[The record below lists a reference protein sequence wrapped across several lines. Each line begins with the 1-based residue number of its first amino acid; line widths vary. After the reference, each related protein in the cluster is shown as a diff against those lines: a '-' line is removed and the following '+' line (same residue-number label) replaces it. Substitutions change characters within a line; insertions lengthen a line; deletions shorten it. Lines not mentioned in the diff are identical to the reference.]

1 MKMEKS
7 IIEYFPFEEV
17 NPVTHWDRGSW
28 PCSWISHPDAPQPP
42 LVTAYKRKFSLS
54 ESAAVRIHVS
64 ADERYELFLDGGRV
78 GRGPERG
85 APHWWYFETYDL
97 ELERGEHTI
106 VARVWSLGGKMAPT
120 AQMRVAPG
128 FLLAPEGAQFLEI
141 LGTGV
146 ARWEVMAFDGF
157 AYTPGILNFGV
168 GYNVDID
175 GSRFPWGWER
185 GGGSGWVEAKPGE
198 QAKNG
203 YYANLCK
210 DSHLLYPATLP
221 SMLDVRRQIGLVRHA
236 GNVAGPETRPIQVLG
251 AESSADIAGHW
262 QSLLR
267 GQAPLSVPPGTSVRV
282 IVDLEDYY
290 CAYPRIV
297 SSGGKGSLVRLHW
310 AEALFNAPDAKSDYR
325 KHSDSKG
332 NRNEIEGKYF
342 IGVGDIFRPDGGDKR
357 EFQPLWWMSG
367 RYLEIFVQTGDEAL
381 TIEGLDFFETRYPLE
396 IESRF
401 QFEKQELAD
410 CLPIM
415 VRAMQMCAHETYFD
429 CPYYEQL
436 MYVGDT
442 RLEVLSH
449 YAMQHDS
456 RLPRKAVHLFDISR
470 VPKGLT
476 LCRYP
481 SDNLSFIPPFSLW
494 WVAMVHDLALWRGE
508 KDLVRKTMPSCRS
521 VLDLFLGHLNADG
534 VLQAP
539 EGWNFMDWVQTW
551 SWGCPPDGECSVNS
565 VQGWQL
571 AHVLGLAAEVEDWLG
586 EHELAGRWRARAKE
600 LASNLK
606 KVFWDEG
613 RGLFADNPSKSRWSE
628 HAQCLAILSGQLDA
642 PVAERVM
649 DAMIESADLE
659 KTTIYFTH
667 YYFEACRMLGR
678 SDAFM
683 ARLGLWFDLEKRGF
697 KTTFEKPGD
706 SRSDCHAWG
715 AHPIYHYYATILGV
729 RPARMGFDAVEIR
742 PMLGEMKSASGK
754 LVHPKGFIEVS
765 YKQRADILEASIT
778 LPDGICGVLAHGS
791 IEEKLLPGL
800 NHFDLPCSTPDRK

>member
-1 MKMEKS
+1 MKT
-7 IIEYFPFEEV
+7 IISYLPFTES
-17 NPVTHWDRGSW
+17 NPITHWDRGSW
-28 PCSWISHPDAPQPP
+28 PCRWISHPDSPQPP
-42 LVTAYKRKFSLS
+42 LVTAYKREFSLS
-54 ESAAVRIHVS
+54 ENAAARIHVS
-64 ADERYELFLDGGRV
+64 ADERYELFLDGERI

-97 ELERGEHTI
+97 NLEQGPHTI
-106 VARVWSLGGKMAPT
+106 VARVWSLGRKFAPT
-120 AQMRVAPG
+120 AQMSVAPG
-128 FLLAPEGAQFLEI
+128 FLLAPEGEEFLNL
-141 LGTGV
+141 LGTGI
-146 ARWEVMAFDGF
+146 APWEVKVFDGF
-157 AYTPGILNFGV
+157 SYTPGILDFGV

-185 GGGSGWVEAKPGE
+185 GGCDGWVAARPGE
-198 QAKNG
+198 VAKSG
-203 YYANLCK
+203 YYANICK

-221 SMLDVRRQIGLVRHA
+221 AMLDIPRHIGRVRHA
-236 GNVAGPETRPIQVLG
+236 GHVAGSETRPLQILA
-251 AESSADIAGHW
+251 AEHDAALADRW
-262 QSLLR
+262 QSLLC
-267 GQAPLSVPPGTSVRV
+267 GQPSLVVPPRTTVRV
-282 IVDLEDYY
+282 LVDLEDYY
-290 CAYPRIV
+290 CAYPRV
-297 SSGGKGSLVRLHW
+297 TTSGGKGALVRIHW
-310 AEALFNAPDAKSDYR
+310 AESLFNAPDAKSDYR
-325 KHSDSKG
+325 KHTDSKG
-332 NRNEIEGKYF
+332 NRNEVEGKYF
-342 IGVGDIFRPDGGDKR
+342 IGVGDVFRPDGGNRR

-367 RYLEIFVQTGDEAL
+367 RYLEIVVQTGEEPL
-381 TIEGLDFFETRYPLE
+381 ILEELVLFETRYPLE
-396 IESRF
+396 MESRF
-401 QFEKQELAD
+401 QFEKRELEEA
-410 CLPIM
+410 LPIM

-456 RLPRKAVHLFDISR
+456 RLPRKAIHLFDISR

-476 LCRYP
+476 QCRYP
-481 SDNLSFIPPFSLW
+481 SDNHLFIPPFSLW
-494 WVAMVHDLALWRGE
+494 WVAMAHDLALWRGE
-508 KDLVRKTMPSCRS
+508 KDLVRKTMPSCRP
-521 VLDLFLGHLNADG
+521 VLDHFLGHLNADG

-539 EGWNFMDWVQTW
+539 EGWNFMDWVPSW

-571 AHVLGLAAEVEDWLG
+571 AHVLGLAARVEEWLG
-586 EHELAGRWRARAKE
+586 EQALAERWRERARELAA
-600 LASNLK
+600 NLK
-606 KVFWDEG
+606 KVFWDES

-642 PVAERVM
+642 STAGRVM
-649 DAMIESADLE
+649 DAMLGSNDLE

-678 SDAFM
+678 ADALM

-729 RPARMGFDAVEIR
+729 RPSRMGFDAVEIR

-765 YKQRADILEASIT
+765 YKQRTDILEASIT
-778 LPDGICGVLAHGS
+778 LPDGICGVLTHGS
-791 IEEKLLPGL
+791 IEEKLVPGL
-800 NHFDLPCSTPDRK
+800 NRFDLPCSTPARK

>member
-1 MKMEKS
+1 MKAL
-7 IIEYFPFEEV
+7 IDYLPFSA
-17 NPVTHWDRGSW
+17 NTPITHWDRGSW
-28 PCSWISHPDAPQPP
+28 PCRWISHPHALSPP
-42 LVTAYKRKFSLS
+42 FVTAYKREFLLREKSLI
-54 ESAAVRIHVS
+54 RIHVS
-64 ADERYELFLDGGRV
+64 ADERYELFLDGERI

-97 ELERGEHTI
+97 DLGAGAHCI

-120 AQMRVAPG
+120 AQMSVAPG
-128 FLLAPEGAQFLEI
+128 FLLVPEVGAFLEA

-146 ARWEVMAFDGF
+146 ALWEALVFDGF
-157 AYTPGILNFGV
+157 SYSPGIQSFGV

-185 GGGSGWVEAKPGE
+185 GECPGWVPATPGE
-198 QAKNG
+198 TAKSG
-203 YYANLCK
+203 HYANLCK

-221 SMLDVRRQIGLVRHA
+221 AMLDVPRRIGIVRHA
-236 GNVAGPETRPIQVLG
+236 LDAPSPDTRALMVVG
-251 AESSADIAGHW
+251 AESSGEIASQW
-262 QSLLR
+262 QRLLGGR
-267 GQAPLSVPPGTSVRV
+267 PPVRVPPHTVRRV
-282 IVDLEDYY
+282 IVDLENYY
-290 CAYPRIV
+290 CAYPRITT
-297 SSGGKGSLVRLHW
+297 SGGAGALVRIHW
-310 AEALFNAPDAKSDYR
+310 AEALFNAPDAKSDHR
-325 KHSDSKG
+325 KKQDSKG

-342 IGVGDIFRPDGGDKR
+342 VGVGDVFRPDGGGHR

-367 RYLEIFVQTGDEAL
+367 RFLEIVVQTQDEPL
-381 TIEGLDFFETRYPLE
+381 TIDDLVFFETRYPLE
-396 IESRF
+396 MESGFRF
-401 QFEKQELAD
+401 ENPDLES

-415 VRAMQMCAHETYFD
+415 ARAMQMCAHETYFD

-442 RLEVLSH
+442 RLEILSH

-456 RLPRKAVHLFDISR
+456 RLPRKAVHIFDISR

-476 LCRYP
+476 QCRYP
-481 SDNLSFIPPFSLW
+481 GDNQSFIPPFSLW

-508 KDLVRKTMPSCRS
+508 KDLVRRTMPSCRP
-521 VLDLFLGHLNADG
+521 VLDFFLGHLNSDG

-539 EGWNFMDWVQTW
+539 EGWNFMDWVPAW

-571 AHVLGLAAEVEDWLG
+571 AHVLALAAEVEDWLG
-586 EHELAGRWRARAKE
+586 EPELAGRWRMRAKG
-600 LASNLK
+600 LAANLQ

-628 HAQCLAILSGQLDA
+628 HAQCLAILSGQLDRA
-642 PVAERVM
+642 GADRVM
-649 DAMIESADLE
+649 GAMLEADDLE
-659 KTTIYFTH
+659 QTTIYFSH

-678 SDAFM
+678 ADAMM

-715 AHPIYHYYATILGV
+715 AHPIHHYYATILGV
-729 RPARMGFDAVEIR
+729 RPSQMGFGAVEIR
-742 PMLGEMKSASGK
+742 PLLGGMKFASGK
-754 LVHPKGFIEVS
+754 LVHPNGFIEVD
-765 YKQRADILEASIT
+765 YRHENNLFEAAINLPECLHGNFFYPGGGKSLTPGPNSI
-778 LPDGICGVLAHGS
+778 S
-791 IEEKLLPGL
+791 IPWQI
-800 NHFDLPCSTPDRK
+800 HHP

>member
-1 MKMEKS
+1 MKT
-7 IIEYFPFEEV
+7 IIDYLPFEET

-28 PCSWISHPDAPQPP
+28 PCRWISHPDAPQPP
-42 LVTAYKRKFSLS
+42 LVTAYKREFSVS
-54 ESAAVRIHVS
+54 KNSVARIHVS
-64 ADERYELFLDGGRV
+64 ADERYELFLDGARI

-97 ELERGEHTI
+97 ELEEGDHCL
-106 VARVWSLGGKMAPT
+106 VARVWSLGRTMAPT
-120 AQMRVAPG
+120 AQMSVAPG
-128 FLLAPEGAQFLEI
+128 FLLASEGDEFLQI
-141 LGTGV
+141 LGTGI
-146 ARWEVMAFDGF
+146 ALWEVVAFDGF
-157 AYTPGILNFGV
+157 AYTPGILSFGV

-185 GGGSGWVEAKPGE
+185 GNGCGWVPAKAGE
-198 QAKNG
+198 TAKSG

-210 DSHLLYPATLP
+210 DSHLLFPATLP
-221 SMLDVRRQIGLVRHA
+221 AMLDVPRHIGTVRHA
-236 GNVAGPETRPIQVLG
+236 QTLEGAETRPLQVLG
-251 AESSADIAGHW
+251 TENDRDIADRW
-262 QSLLR
+262 ESLLGGR
-267 GQAPLSVPPGTSVRV
+267 AQLSIAPGTSVRV

-290 CAYPRIV
+290 CAYPRITT
-297 SSGGKGSLVRLHW
+297 SGGKGSIVRLHW
-310 AEALFNAPDAKSDYR
+310 AEALFNAPDAVSDYR
-325 KHSDSKG
+325 KQSESKG

-342 IGVGDIFRPDGGDKR
+342 IGVGDIFRPDGGGKR

-367 RYLEIFVQTGDEAL
+367 RYLEIFIQTKDEAL
-381 TIEGLDFFETRYPLE
+381 TIEDLVFFETRYPLE
-396 IESRF
+396 MESRF
-401 QFEKQELAD
+401 QFEKPELES

-449 YAMQHDS
+449 YAMQNDS

-508 KDLVRKTMPSCRS
+508 RHQVKKTMPFCRS
-521 VLDLFLGHLNADG
+521 VLDHFLGHLNEDG

-571 AHVLGLAAEVEDWLG
+571 AHVLGLAARVEDWLG
-586 EHELAGRWRARAKE
+586 EPELAGRWRKHARE
-600 LASNLK
+600 LAANLTK
-606 KVFWDEG
+606 LFWDEK

-642 PVAERVM
+642 TVSGRVM
-649 DAMIESADLE
+649 DAMIGASDLE
-659 KTTIYFTH
+659 KTTIYFAH
-667 YYFEACRMLGR
+667 YYFEACCMLGR
-678 SDAFM
+678 ADAMM

-729 RPARMGFDAVEIR
+729 RPARMGFESVQIR
-742 PMLGEMKSASGK
+742 PMLGGMKSASGK

-765 YKQRADILEASIT
+765 YKQTQEALEASIT
-778 LPDGICGVLAHGS
+778 LPDGLSGTLAHGGT
-791 IEEKLLPGL
+791 ETALVPGQNRITL
-800 NHFDLPCSTPDRK
+800 TS

>member
-1 MKMEKS
+1 MKA
-7 IIEYFPFEEV
+7 IISNLPFEET

-28 PCSWISHPDAPQPP
+28 PCRWISHPDAPQPP
-42 LVTAYKRKFSLS
+42 LVTAYKRVFSLP
-54 ESAAVRIHVS
+54 ESAVVRIHVS
-64 ADERYELFLDGGRV
+64 ADERYELFLDGERV

-97 ELERGEHTI
+97 ELAKGAHCI
-106 VARVWSLGGKMAPT
+106 VARVWSLGRKMAPT
-120 AQMRVAPG
+120 AQMSVSPG
-128 FLLAPEGAQFLEI
+128 FLFAPEGDGFLKL
-141 LGTGV
+141 LGTGI
-146 ARWEVMAFDGF
+146 APWEVTLFDGF
-157 AYTPGILNFGV
+157 SYTPGILNFGV

-175 GSRFPWGWER
+175 GNLFPWGWEH
-185 GGGSGWVEAKPGE
+185 GKCCGWVAATPGE
-198 QAKNG
+198 TAKNG

-221 SMLDVRRQIGLVRHA
+221 AMLDVHRRIGAVRHA
-236 GNVAGPETRPIQVLG
+236 RIVAGPETRPLQVLG
-251 AESSADIAGHW
+251 AESDRDIAASW
-262 QSLLR
+262 QSLLTSKS
-267 GQAPLSVPPGTSVRV
+267 PLRISPKTTQRV

-290 CAYPRIV
+290 CAYPRITT
-297 SSGGKGSLVRLHW
+297 SGGNGALVRLHW

-342 IGVGDIFRPDGGDKR
+342 IGVGDVFRPDGGDRR

-367 RYLEIFVQTGDEAL
+367 RYLEIFVQTGDEPLAVEEL
-381 TIEGLDFFETRYPLE
+381 LFFETRYPLE

-401 QFEKQELAD
+401 QFEKRELEE

-456 RLPRKAVHLFDISR
+456 RLPRKAVHIFDISR

-476 LCRYP
+476 LCSYP
-481 SDNLSFIPPFSLW
+481 SDKWQFIPPFSLW

-508 KDLVRKTMPSCRS
+508 KEQVKTTMPFCRS
-521 VLDLFLGHLNADG
+521 VLDFFLGHLNAEG

-539 EGWNFMDWVQTW
+539 EGWNFMDWVQAW

-571 AHVLGLAAEVEDWLG
+571 AHVLGLAAQVEDWLG
-586 EHELAGRWRARAKE
+586 EHELAGRWRARSRE
-600 LASNLK
+600 LSSNLK

-613 RGLFADNPSKSRWSE
+613 RGLFADNPSKTCWSE

-649 DAMIESADLE
+649 DAMIGASDVE

-678 SDAFM
+678 SDALI

-729 RPARMGFDAVEIR
+729 RPSRMGFDAVEIR
-742 PMLGEMKSASGK
+742 PMLGEMKFASGK

-765 YKQRADILEASIT
+765 YKQRTDILEASIT

-791 IEEKLLPGL
+791 IEEKLVPGL
-800 NHFDLPCSTPDRK
+800 NRFDLSCCTPARK